1 MGREATVNHKGPGTA
16 PGRSKGARDQ
26 HGGGL
31 IEALLALLLL
41 ASSTLGTLAAFTGA
55 ERGNHS
61 ALLRLAAV
69 DLAADA
75 AEELRALAVTTD
87 WTVATWQAAAATRLP
102 SRASGGAALDAPVAE
117 AVPDGSGWRLT
128 LRWLDPADGAAQS
141 LTRRV
146 DLAAAP

>member
-1 MGREATVNHKGPGTA
+1 MGREATLNNRGPGTA
-16 PGRSKGARDQ
+16 PARSQ
-26 HGGGL
+26 GGSGL

-87 WTVATWQAAAATRLP
+87 WAVATWQTAAAARLP
-102 SRASGGAALDAPVAE
+102 SRASGGASLDAPVAE
-117 AVPDGSGWRLT
+117 ATPDANGWQLT
-128 LRWLDPADGAAQS
+128 LRWLDPAGGGPQS

-146 DLAAAP
+146 DLGAAP

>member
-1 MGREATVNHKGPGTA
+1 MGRDATENHKGPGTA
-16 PGRSKGARDQ
+16 PGRSKGTRDQ
-26 HGGGL
+26 QGGGL

-75 AEELRALAVTTD
+75 AEELRALAGTAD
-87 WTVATWQAAAATRLP
+87 WAMATWQEAAAARLP

-117 AVPDGSGWRLT
+117 GTPDGSGWRLT
-128 LRWLDPADGAAQS
+128 LRWLDPAGGGTQV

-146 DLAAAP
+146 DVAARP